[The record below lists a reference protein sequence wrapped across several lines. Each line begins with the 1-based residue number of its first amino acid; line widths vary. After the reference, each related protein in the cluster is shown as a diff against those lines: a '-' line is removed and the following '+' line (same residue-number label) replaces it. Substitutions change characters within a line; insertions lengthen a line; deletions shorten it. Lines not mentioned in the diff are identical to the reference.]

1 MEKVKV
7 FHVGNKKGLRKLIK
21 LLDKQGVNHTLTKK
35 TKVNKHYGIEYTIK
49 NGVIALIEHVKVIE
63 LMQAAKKAAQYIT
76 FKNIIK
82 MAKKNGKGNVKV
94 AQNNNNGGN
103 NAYASIEAAAM
114 LTTTG
119 GSSMD
124 RNHQVD
130 LLKITHERFFL
141 DEKAAEHTGFPQ
153 GAIDKINHINA
164 LGIAVCVCNEVK
176 YGSSDFAVV
185 IRKAALPELTEAL
198 KEIGVSFDNTKLLP
212 SKDDTDA
219 VEVTASAVQ
228 VSEETSKKLEEDAKA
243 RAATAGKVFDPT
255 KIKDEEE
262 LKEALSGFLA
272 MNRDS
277 KLMDSIMQCVD
288 FYKLYRS
295 VEAKRAIDSA
305 EKTLKNTKDKKYKE
319 NAEKALASAKNDMER
334 LKNMNFHDTFRKI
347 VELTGRVG
355 TLTYGMGAH
364 FFNVTATSGSP
375 VSAFCELR
383 DHSTDKNTGVCKYT
397 DDQIADAVKC
407 LVIIGADDVRS
418 KSKTLLEAENKL
430 PEKDRVKEHIDA
442 ANKNIAF
449 ADNATASV
457 LAAPGEFVENLKKN
471 FLEGNNFAKK
481 TVIAIKRAY
490 YRDVTPEMM
499 AKVKPDSMLDNATQ
513 HAGIISNLFRNPSD
527 PLVGY
532 AKENIIDLE
541 FKTDEEIKAEEEA
554 VAKAAKEAAEKK
566 AAEDKK
572 KEAKGIAKAKEKA
585 KK

>member
-1 MEKVKV
+1 
-7 FHVGNKKGLRKLIK
+7 
-21 LLDKQGVNHTLTKK
+21 
-35 TKVNKHYGIEYTIK
+35 
-49 NGVIALIEHVKVIE
+49 
-63 LMQAAKKAAQYIT
+63 
-76 FKNIIK
+76 
-82 MAKKNGKGNVKV
+82 MAKKNEKGNVKV

-103 NAYASIEAAAM
+103 NADAAVEAAAM

-130 LLKITHERFFL
+130 LLKMTHERFFL

-198 KEIGVSFDNTKLLP
+198 KEIGVSFDDTKLLP
-212 SKDDTDA
+212 SKDDADA
-219 VEVTASAVQ
+219 VEVTAEAVK

-255 KIKDEEE
+255 KIKDEKE

-277 KLMDSIMQCVD
+277 KLMDNIMQCVN
-288 FYKLYRS
+288 FYKSYRS
-295 VEAKRAIDSA
+295 IEAKRAIDSA

-355 TLTYGMGAH
+355 TLTYGIGAH

-383 DHSTDKNTGVCKYT
+383 DHSTDKSTGVCKYT

-418 KSKTLLEAENKL
+418 KGKTLLEAENKL
-430 PEKDRVKEHIDA
+430 PEKDRVKERINT

-449 ADNATASV
+449 ADKATAAV
-457 LAAPGEFVENLKKN
+457 LAAPGSFVEGLKQG
-471 FLEGNNFAKK
+471 FLDGNNFAKK

-490 YRDVTPEMM
+490 YRDVTPDMM
-499 AKVKPDSMLDNATQ
+499 AKVKSDSMLDNATQ
-513 HAGIISNLFRNPSD
+513 YAGIISNLFRNPSD

-554 VAKAAKEAAEKK
+554 VAKAHKEAADKK

-572 KEAKGIAKAKEKA
+572 KEAKGKAKAQV

>member
-1 MEKVKV
+1 
-7 FHVGNKKGLRKLIK
+7 
-21 LLDKQGVNHTLTKK
+21 
-35 TKVNKHYGIEYTIK
+35 
-49 NGVIALIEHVKVIE
+49 
-63 LMQAAKKAAQYIT
+63 
-76 FKNIIK
+76 

-103 NAYASIEAAAM
+103 DANAAIEAAAM

-130 LLKITHERFFL
+130 LLKMAHDRFFL

-176 YGSSDFAVV
+176 YGTSDFAVV
-185 IRKAALPELTEAL
+185 IRKSALPELAEAL
-198 KEIGVSFDNTKLLP
+198 KEIGVSFDDTKLLP
-212 SKDDTDA
+212 SKDDPDA
-219 VEVTASAVQ
+219 VEVSASAVEI
-228 VSEETSKKLEEDAKA
+228 SEEASRKLEEDAKA

-255 KIKDEEE
+255 KIKDEKE
-262 LKEALSGFLA
+262 LKKVLSGFLA

-277 KLMDSIMQCVD
+277 KLMDSIMQCVN
-288 FYKLYRS
+288 FYKSYRS
-295 VEAKRAIDSA
+295 IVAKRAIESA
-305 EKTLKNTKDKKYKE
+305 EKTLKDTKDKEYKA
-319 NAEKALASAKNDMER
+319 NAEKALASAKNDLER
-334 LKNMNFHDTFRKI
+334 IKNMSFHDTFRKV

-355 TLTYGMGAH
+355 TLTYGLGAH

-407 LVIIGADDVRS
+407 LVIIGADEVRS
-418 KSKTLLEAENKL
+418 SGMAMIEAENKL
-430 PEKDRVKEHIDA
+430 PEKDRVNYHIDM

-449 ADNATASV
+449 ADKATAAV

-471 FLEGNNFAKK
+471 FLENNNFAKK

-513 HAGIISNLFRNPSD
+513 YAGIISNLFRNPSD

-532 AKENIIDLE
+532 AKENIIDLA
-541 FKTDEEIKAEEEA
+541 FKTDDEIKAEEEA
-554 VAKAAKEAAEKK
+554 ATKAAKEAADKK

-572 KEAKGIAKAKEKA
+572 KEVKGKAKAQV

>member
-1 MEKVKV
+1 
-7 FHVGNKKGLRKLIK
+7 
-21 LLDKQGVNHTLTKK
+21 
-35 TKVNKHYGIEYTIK
+35 
-49 NGVIALIEHVKVIE
+49 
-63 LMQAAKKAAQYIT
+63 
-76 FKNIIK
+76 
-82 MAKKNGKGNVKV
+82 MAKKNGNGNVKV

-103 NAYASIEAAAM
+103 NVAAAVEAAAM

-130 LLKITHERFFL
+130 LLKMAHDRFFL
-141 DEKAAEHTGFPQ
+141 DEKAAERTGFPQ
-153 GAIDKINHINA
+153 ETIDKLNHINA

-176 YGSSDFAVV
+176 YGTSDFAVV
-185 IRKAALPELTEAL
+185 IRKSALPELTEAL
-198 KEIGVSFDNTKLLP
+198 KEIGVSFDDTKLLP
-212 SKDDTDA
+212 SKDDA
-219 VEVTASAVQ
+219 EAIEVTASAVT
-228 VSEETSKKLEEDAKA
+228 VSEETAKSLDKDAKA

-255 KIKDEEE
+255 NIKNEKE

-277 KLMDSIMQCVD
+277 KLMDSIMQCVN
-288 FYKLYRS
+288 FYKSYRS
-295 VEAKRAIDSA
+295 IEAKRAIDSA
-305 EKTLKNTKDKKYKE
+305 EKALKNTKDKKYKE
-319 NAEKALASAKNDMER
+319 NAEKALASAKNDLER

-355 TLTYGMGAH
+355 TLTYGIGAH

-375 VSAFCELR
+375 ISAFCELR

-397 DDQIADAVKC
+397 DDQIADVVKC

-418 KSKTLLEAENKL
+418 KSKTLLEEENKL
-430 PEKDRVKEHIDA
+430 PEKDRVKNRIDT
-442 ANKNIAF
+442 ANKNIVY
-449 ADNATASV
+449 ADKATAAV

-481 TVIAIKRAY
+481 TIIAIKRAY

-499 AKVKPDSMLDNATQ
+499 AKVKSDSMLDNATQ
-513 HAGIISNLFRNPSD
+513 YAGIVSNLFRNPSD

-554 VAKAAKEAAEKK
+554 VAKAAKEAADKK
-566 AAEDKK
+566 AIEDKK
-572 KEAKGIAKAKEKA
+572 KEAKGKAKAQV

>member
-1 MEKVKV
+1 
-7 FHVGNKKGLRKLIK
+7 
-21 LLDKQGVNHTLTKK
+21 
-35 TKVNKHYGIEYTIK
+35 
-49 NGVIALIEHVKVIE
+49 
-63 LMQAAKKAAQYIT
+63 
-76 FKNIIK
+76 
-82 MAKKNGKGNVKV
+82 
-94 AQNNNNGGN
+94 
-103 NAYASIEAAAM
+103 
-114 LTTTG
+114 
-119 GSSMD
+119 MD

-130 LLKITHERFFL
+130 LLKMTHERFFL

-198 KEIGVSFDNTKLLP
+198 KEIGVSFDDTKLLP
-212 SKDDTDA
+212 SKDDAEA
-219 VEVTASAVQ
+219 VEVTGAAVQ
-228 VSEETSKKLEEDAKA
+228 VSEETAKSLDKDAQA

-255 KIKDEEE
+255 KIKDEKE
-262 LKEALSGFLA
+262 LKEVLSGFLA

-277 KLMDSIMQCVD
+277 KLMDSIMQCVN
-288 FYKLYRS
+288 FYNAYRS
-295 VEAKRAIDSA
+295 IQAKRTIESA
-305 EKTLKNTKDKKYKE
+305 EKTLKETKDKEYKA
-319 NAEKALASAKNDMER
+319 NAEKALASAKNDLER
-334 LKNMNFHDTFRKI
+334 IKNMNFHDTFRKI

-355 TLTYGMGAH
+355 TLAYGIGAH

-418 KSKTLLEAENKL
+418 KGKALLEAENKL
-430 PEKDRVKEHIDA
+430 PEKDRVNGHIDA

-449 ADNATASV
+449 ADKATAAV
-457 LAAPGEFVENLKKN
+457 LAAPGSFVEGLKQG
-471 FLEGNNFAKK
+471 FLDGNNFAKK

-490 YRDVTPEMM
+490 YREVSPEMM

-513 HAGIISNLFRNPSD
+513 YAGIISNLFRNPSD

-554 VAKAAKEAAEKK
+554 VAKAAKEAADKK
-566 AAEDKK
+566 AAENKK
-572 KEAKGIAKAKEKA
+572 KEAKGKAKAQV

>member
-1 MEKVKV
+1 
-7 FHVGNKKGLRKLIK
+7 
-21 LLDKQGVNHTLTKK
+21 
-35 TKVNKHYGIEYTIK
+35 
-49 NGVIALIEHVKVIE
+49 
-63 LMQAAKKAAQYIT
+63 
-76 FKNIIK
+76 
-82 MAKKNGKGNVKV
+82 MAEKNGKDNVKV
-94 AQNNNNGGN
+94 AQNNNNDGN
-103 NAYASIEAAAM
+103 NADAAVEAAAM

-119 GSSMD
+119 GSSMN

-130 LLKITHERFFL
+130 LLKMTHERFFL

-176 YGSSDFAVV
+176 YGSSDFAVI

-198 KEIGVSFDNTKLLP
+198 KEIGVSFDDTKLLP
-212 SKDDTDA
+212 SKDDAEA
-219 VEVTASAVQ
+219 VEVTGAAVQ
-228 VSEETSKKLEEDAKA
+228 VSEEIAKSLDKDAQA

-255 KIKDEEE
+255 KIKDEKE

-277 KLMDSIMQCVD
+277 KLMDNIMQCVN
-288 FYKLYRS
+288 FYKSYRS
-295 VEAKRAIDSA
+295 IEAKRAIDSA

-355 TLTYGMGAH
+355 TLTYGIGAH

-407 LVIIGADDVRS
+407 LVIISADDIRS
-418 KSKTLLEAENKL
+418 KGKALLEAENKL
-430 PEKDRVKEHIDA
+430 PEKDRVKEHIDV

-449 ADNATASV
+449 ADKATAAV
-457 LAAPGEFVENLKKN
+457 LAAPGSFVEGLKQG
-471 FLEGNNFAKK
+471 FLDGNNFAKK

-490 YRDVTPEMM
+490 YREVSPEMM

-513 HAGIISNLFRNPSD
+513 YAGIISNLFRNPSD

-541 FKTDEEIKAEEEA
+541 FKTDDEIKAEEEA
-554 VAKAAKEAAEKK
+554 VAKAAKEAADKK

-572 KEAKGIAKAKEKA
+572 KEAKGKAKAQV

>member
-1 MEKVKV
+1 
-7 FHVGNKKGLRKLIK
+7 
-21 LLDKQGVNHTLTKK
+21 
-35 TKVNKHYGIEYTIK
+35 
-49 NGVIALIEHVKVIE
+49 
-63 LMQAAKKAAQYIT
+63 
-76 FKNIIK
+76 

-103 NAYASIEAAAM
+103 NADTAVEAAAM

-130 LLKITHERFFL
+130 LLKMTHERFFL

-198 KEIGVSFDNTKLLP
+198 KEIGVSFDDTKLLP
-212 SKDDTDA
+212 SKDDADA
-219 VEVTASAVQ
+219 VEVTAEAVK

-262 LKEALSGFLA
+262 LKEALSSFLA

-277 KLMDSIMQCVD
+277 KLMDSIMQCVN
-288 FYKLYRS
+288 FYKSYRS
-295 VEAKRAIDSA
+295 IEAKRAIDSA

-319 NAEKALASAKNDMER
+319 NAEKALASAKNDMEC

-355 TLTYGMGAH
+355 TLTYGIGAH

-418 KSKTLLEAENKL
+418 KGKALLEAENKL
-430 PEKDRVKEHIDA
+430 PEKDRVKEHIDV

-449 ADNATASV
+449 ADKATAAV
-457 LAAPGEFVENLKKN
+457 LAAPGSFVEGLKQG
-471 FLEGNNFAKK
+471 FLDGNNFAKK

-490 YRDVTPEMM
+490 YRVVSPEMM

-513 HAGIISNLFRNPSD
+513 YAGIISNLFRNPSD

-532 AKENIIDLE
+532 AKENIVDLE
-541 FKTDEEIKAEEEA
+541 FKTDDEIKAEEEA
-554 VAKAAKEAAEKK
+554 VAKAAKEAADKK

-572 KEAKGIAKAKEKA
+572 KEAKGKAKAQV

>member
-1 MEKVKV
+1 
-7 FHVGNKKGLRKLIK
+7 
-21 LLDKQGVNHTLTKK
+21 
-35 TKVNKHYGIEYTIK
+35 
-49 NGVIALIEHVKVIE
+49 
-63 LMQAAKKAAQYIT
+63 
-76 FKNIIK
+76 

-103 NAYASIEAAAM
+103 DANAAIEAAAM

-130 LLKITHERFFL
+130 LLKMAHDRFFL

-164 LGIAVCVCNEVK
+164 IGIAVCVCNEVK
-176 YGSSDFAVV
+176 YGTSDFACV
-185 IRKAALPELTEAL
+185 IRKSALPELTEAL
-198 KEIGVSFDNTKLLP
+198 KEIGVKFDDTKLLP
-212 SKDDTDA
+212 SKDDADA
-219 VEVTASAVQ
+219 VEVTGSAVEI
-228 VSEETSKKLEEDAKA
+228 SEETSKKLEDDAKA

-272 MNRDS
+272 LNRDS
-277 KLMDSIMQCVD
+277 KLMDSIMQCVN
-288 FYKLYRS
+288 FYKAYHS
-295 VEAKRAIDSA
+295 IVAKRAIESA
-305 EKTLKNTKDKKYKE
+305 EKTLKDTKDKKYKE
-319 NAEKALASAKNDMER
+319 NAEKALASAKIKLER
-334 LKNMNFHDTFRKI
+334 INNMSFHDMFREI
-347 VELTGRVG
+347 VNFTGRVG
-355 TLTYGMGAH
+355 TLTYGIGAH
-364 FFNVTATSGSP
+364 LFNVTATSGSP

-383 DHSTDKNTGVCKYT
+383 DHSTDKKTGVCKYT
-397 DDQIADAVKC
+397 DDQIADAVKSF
-407 LVIIGADDVRS
+407 VIIGADEVRE
-418 KSKTLLEAENKL
+418 KGVALLEKQNSL
-430 PEKDRVKEHIDA
+430 PEKNRVKDCIDT

-449 ADNATASV
+449 ADKATAAV

-490 YRDVTPEMM
+490 YRDVAPEMM

-513 HAGIISNLFRNPSD
+513 YAGIISNMFRNPSD

-532 AKENIIDLE
+532 AKENINDLV

-566 AAEDKK
+566 VAEDKK
-572 KEAKGIAKAKEKA
+572 KEAKGKAKAQV

>member
-1 MEKVKV
+1 
-7 FHVGNKKGLRKLIK
+7 
-21 LLDKQGVNHTLTKK
+21 
-35 TKVNKHYGIEYTIK
+35 
-49 NGVIALIEHVKVIE
+49 
-63 LMQAAKKAAQYIT
+63 
-76 FKNIIK
+76 

-103 NAYASIEAAAM
+103 DTNAAIEAAAM

-130 LLKITHERFFL
+130 LLKMAHDRFFL

-164 LGIAVCVCNEVK
+164 IGIAVCVCNEVK
-176 YGSSDFAVV
+176 YGTSDFACV
-185 IRKAALPELTEAL
+185 IRKSALPELTEAL
-198 KEIGVSFDNTKLLP
+198 NEIGVKFDDTKLLP
-212 SKDDTDA
+212 SKDNPEV
-219 VEVTASAVQ
+219 VEVSASAVEI
-228 VSEETSKKLEEDAKA
+228 SEETSKKLEDDAKA

-277 KLMDSIMQCVD
+277 KLMDSIMQCVN
-288 FYKLYRS
+288 FYKSYCS
-295 VEAKRAIDSA
+295 IKAKRAIDSA

-319 NAEKALASAKNDMER
+319 NAEKALASAKNDLER
-334 LKNMNFHDTFRKI
+334 IKDMNFHDTFRKI

-355 TLTYGMGAH
+355 TLTYGIGAH

-418 KSKTLLEAENKL
+418 KGKILLEAENKL
-430 PEKDRVKEHIDA
+430 PEKERVKEHIDA

-449 ADNATASV
+449 ADKATEAV

-471 FLEGNNFAKK
+471 FLDGNNFAKK

-490 YRDVTPEMM
+490 YRDVIPEMM
-499 AKVKPDSMLDNATQ
+499 AKVKSDSMLDNATQ
-513 HAGIISNLFRNPSD
+513 YAGIISNLFRNPSD

-554 VAKAAKEAAEKK
+554 VAKAAKEAADKK
-566 AAEDKK
+566 AAENKK
-572 KEAKGIAKAKEKA
+572 KEAEGKAKAQV

>member
-1 MEKVKV
+1 MEKIKV

-21 LLDKQGVNHTLTKK
+21 LLDEQGVNHTLTKK

-49 NGVIALIEHVKVIE
+49 NGVIALIEHAKVIE
-63 LMQAAKKAAQYIT
+63 LMWAAKKAAYYIT

-103 NAYASIEAAAM
+103 NADAAVEAAAM

-130 LLKITHERFFL
+130 LLKMAHDRFFL

-153 GAIDKINHINA
+153 GTIDKLNHINA

-176 YGSSDFAVV
+176 YGTSDFAVV
-185 IRKAALPELTEAL
+185 IRKSALPELTEAL
-198 KEIGVSFDNTKLLP
+198 NEIGVNFDGTKLLP
-212 SKDDTDA
+212 SKDDPEA
-219 VEVTASAVQ
+219 VEVTAKAVT

-277 KLMDSIMQCVD
+277 KLMDSIMQCVN
-288 FYKLYRS
+288 FYKSYRS
-295 VEAKRAIDSA
+295 IEAKRAIDSA
-305 EKTLKNTKDKKYKE
+305 EKTLKNTKDEKYKK
-319 NAEKALASAKNDMER
+319 NAEKALASAKSDMEH

-355 TLTYGMGAH
+355 TLTYGIGAH

-418 KSKTLLEAENKL
+418 KGKTLLEAENAL

-449 ADNATASV
+449 ADKATAAV

-490 YRDVTPEMM
+490 YRDVTPDMM
-499 AKVKPDSMLDNATQ
+499 AKVKSDSMLDNATQ
-513 HAGIISNLFRNPSD
+513 YAGIISNLFRNPSD

-541 FKTDEEIKAEEEA
+541 FKTDEEIKAEEET
-554 VAKAAKEAAEKK
+554 VAKAAKEAVEKK
-566 AAEDKK
+566 VAEDKK
-572 KEAKGIAKAKEKA
+572 KEAKGKAKAQV

>member
-1 MEKVKV
+1 
-7 FHVGNKKGLRKLIK
+7 
-21 LLDKQGVNHTLTKK
+21 
-35 TKVNKHYGIEYTIK
+35 
-49 NGVIALIEHVKVIE
+49 
-63 LMQAAKKAAQYIT
+63 
-76 FKNIIK
+76 
-82 MAKKNGKGNVKV
+82 MAKKNGKDNVKV

-103 NAYASIEAAAM
+103 NAYSAVEAAAM
-114 LTTTG
+114 LTITG
-119 GSSMD
+119 RSSMD

-130 LLKITHERFFL
+130 LVKMAHDRFFL

-153 GAIDKINHINA
+153 GTIDKLNHINA
-164 LGIAVCVCNEVK
+164 LGIAVCICNEVK
-176 YGSSDFAVV
+176 YGTSDFAVV
-185 IRKAALPELTEAL
+185 ICKSALPELTEAM
-198 KEIGVSFDNTKLLP
+198 KEIGVSFNDTKLLP
-212 SKDDTDA
+212 SEDDA
-219 VEVTASAVQ
+219 EAIEVTASTVT
-228 VSEETSKKLEEDAKA
+228 VSEETAKSLDKDAKA

-277 KLMDSIMQCVD
+277 KLMDNIMQCVN
-288 FYKLYRS
+288 FYKSYRS
-295 VEAKRAIDSA
+295 IEAKHAIDSA

-319 NAEKALASAKNDMER
+319 NAEKALASAKNDLER

-355 TLTYGMGAH
+355 TLTYGIGAH

-418 KSKTLLEAENKL
+418 KGKTLLEAENKL
-430 PEKDRVKEHIDA
+430 PEKDRVKEHIDV

-449 ADNATASV
+449 ADKATAAV

-499 AKVKPDSMLDNATQ
+499 AKVKSDSMLDNATQ

-541 FKTDEEIKAEEEA
+541 FKTDKEIKAEEEA
-554 VAKAAKEAAEKK
+554 DKK
-566 AAEDKK
+566 ATEDKK
-572 KEAKGIAKAKEKA
+572 KEAKGKAKAQV

>member
-1 MEKVKV
+1 
-7 FHVGNKKGLRKLIK
+7 
-21 LLDKQGVNHTLTKK
+21 
-35 TKVNKHYGIEYTIK
+35 
-49 NGVIALIEHVKVIE
+49 
-63 LMQAAKKAAQYIT
+63 
-76 FKNIIK
+76 
-82 MAKKNGKGNVKV
+82 MAKKNGKGNVKI

-103 NAYASIEAAAM
+103 NADAAVEAAAM

-130 LLKITHERFFL
+130 LLKMAHERFFL

-153 GAIDKINHINA
+153 GTIDKLNHINA

-176 YGSSDFAVV
+176 YGTSDFAVV
-185 IRKAALPELTEAL
+185 IRKSALPELTEAL
-198 KEIGVSFDNTKLLP
+198 KEIGVSFDDKKLLP
-212 SKDDTDA
+212 SKEDAEA
-219 VEVTASAVQ
+219 VEVTASAVT

-255 KIKDEEE
+255 KIKDEKE

-277 KLMDSIMQCVD
+277 KLMDSIMQCVN
-288 FYKLYRS
+288 FYKSYRAI
-295 VEAKRAIDSA
+295 EAKRAIVSA
-305 EKTLKNTKDKKYKE
+305 EKTLKETKDKEYKA
-319 NAEKALASAKNDMER
+319 NAEKALVSARNDMER
-334 LKNMNFHDTFRKI
+334 LKNMSFHDTFRKI

-355 TLTYGMGAH
+355 TLTYGIGAH

-383 DHSTDKNTGVCKYT
+383 DHSTDKNTGICKYT
-397 DDQIADAVKC
+397 DNQIADAVKC

-418 KSKTLLEAENKL
+418 KGTALLEAENKL
-430 PEKDRVKEHIDA
+430 PEKDRVKDHIDT

-449 ADNATASV
+449 ADKATAAV
-457 LAAPGEFVENLKKN
+457 LAAPGSFVENLKQN
-471 FLEGNNFAKK
+471 FLDGNNFAKK
-481 TVIAIKRAY
+481 TVLAIKRAY
-490 YRDVTPEMM
+490 YRDVVPEMM

-513 HAGIISNLFRNPSD
+513 YAGIISNLFRNPSD

-532 AKENIIDLE
+532 AKENIVDLA

-554 VAKAAKEAAEKK
+554 VAKAAKETAEKK

-572 KEAKGIAKAKEKA
+572 KEAKGKAKAQV

>member
-1 MEKVKV
+1 
-7 FHVGNKKGLRKLIK
+7 
-21 LLDKQGVNHTLTKK
+21 
-35 TKVNKHYGIEYTIK
+35 
-49 NGVIALIEHVKVIE
+49 
-63 LMQAAKKAAQYIT
+63 
-76 FKNIIK
+76 

-103 NAYASIEAAAM
+103 NADAAVEAAAM

-130 LLKITHERFFL
+130 LLKMAHERFFL

-212 SKDDTDA
+212 SKNDADA

-255 KIKDEEE
+255 KIKDEKE

-277 KLMDSIMQCVD
+277 KLMDSIMQCVN
-288 FYKLYRS
+288 FYKSYRS
-295 VEAKRAIDSA
+295 IEAKRAIESA

-334 LKNMNFHDTFRKI
+334 IKNMSFHDMFRKI
-347 VELTGRVG
+347 VEFTGRVG
-355 TLTYGMGAH
+355 TLTYGIGAH
-364 FFNVTATSGSP
+364 LFNVTATSGSP

-397 DDQIADAVKC
+397 DDQIADVVKC
-407 LVIIGADDVRS
+407 LVIIGADEVRS
-418 KSKTLLEAENKL
+418 KGETALEAENKL
-430 PEKDRVKEHIDA
+430 PEKERIQDHIDI

-449 ADNATASV
+449 ADKATAAV
-457 LAAPGEFVENLKKN
+457 LAAPGSFVESLKQN
-471 FLEGNNFAKK
+471 FLDGNNFAKK
-481 TVIAIKRAY
+481 TVIAIKRVY
-490 YRDVTPEMM
+490 YRDVTPDMM

-513 HAGIISNLFRNPSD
+513 YAGIISNLFRNPSD

-554 VAKAAKEAAEKK
+554 VAKAAKEAADKK

-572 KEAKGIAKAKEKA
+572 KEAKGKAKAQV

>member
-1 MEKVKV
+1 
-7 FHVGNKKGLRKLIK
+7 
-21 LLDKQGVNHTLTKK
+21 
-35 TKVNKHYGIEYTIK
+35 
-49 NGVIALIEHVKVIE
+49 
-63 LMQAAKKAAQYIT
+63 
-76 FKNIIK
+76 
-82 MAKKNGKGNVKV
+82 MAKKNNKGNVKV

-103 NAYASIEAAAM
+103 NGVNAAVEAAAI

-130 LLKITHERFFL
+130 LLKMTHERFFL

-198 KEIGVSFDNTKLLP
+198 KEIGVSFDDTKLLP
-212 SKDDTDA
+212 SKDDADA

-277 KLMDSIMQCVD
+277 KLMDSIMQCVN
-288 FYKLYRS
+288 FYKAYRS
-295 VEAKRAIDSA
+295 IEAKRAIESA
-305 EKTLKNTKDKKYKE
+305 EKTLKETKDKKYKA
-319 NAEKALASAKNDMER
+319 NAEKALAYAKNDLER
-334 LKNMNFHDTFRKI
+334 IKNMSFHDVFRE
-347 VELTGRVG
+347 VVNFTGRVG
-355 TLTYGMGAH
+355 TLTYGIGSH
-364 FFNVTATSGSP
+364 LFNVTATSGSP

-397 DDQIADAVKC
+397 DNQIADAVKC
-407 LVIIGADDVRS
+407 LVIIGADEVRS
-418 KSKTLLEAENKL
+418 KGTALLEAENKL
-430 PEKDRVKEHIDA
+430 PEKDRVKDHIET

-449 ADNATASV
+449 ADKATAAV
-457 LAAPGEFVENLKKN
+457 LAAPGSFVESLKQN
-471 FLEGNNFAKK
+471 FLDGNNFAKR
-481 TVIAIKRAY
+481 TVITIKRAY
-490 YRDVTPEMM
+490 YRDVAPEMM

-513 HAGIISNLFRNPSD
+513 YAGIISNLFRNPSD

-532 AKENIIDLE
+532 AKENIIDLA

-566 AAEDKK
+566 VAEKKK
-572 KEAKGIAKAKEKA
+572 KEAKGKAKAQV